1 MISFDAY
8 DTMPLTHSS
17 AQDAFKPKRMLN
29 LLPESSRTKLGMQTP
44 APTGL
49 RSKKSTISRPVL
61 GEVTH
66 RGINTPDDITAIL
79 AQTNQSKH
87 PFASG
92 HVDFTSPLP
101 PSTRPAPR
109 REVPIVMDQQ
119 EVAKLTTDFTREP
132 RNDEGGVAPARPP
145 RFFDGPSG
153 DTLGTASRINSRKRD
168 GVPDF
173 TLSPDAS
180 CMSLTRASSVYSDI
194 SLDSV
199 EPTEQ
204 WELEACLGAL
214 ERVDREREDA
224 AEIGV
229 GR

>member
-49 RSKKSTISRPVL
+49 RSKMSTISRPVL
-61 GEVTH
+61 GEVPH

-79 AQTNQSKH
+79 AQANQSKH
-87 PFASG
+87 PSASG

-101 PSTRPAPR
+101 PPTIPAPR
-109 REVPIVMDQQ
+109 RDVPIVMDQH
-119 EVAKLTTDFTREP
+119 EAAKLTTDFTL
-132 RNDEGGVAPARPP
+132 PP
-145 RFFDGPSG
+145 RSPDKLSG
-153 DTLGTASRINSRKRD
+153 DTQGTGSRLSSRKQD

-180 CMSLTRASSVYSDI
+180 FKSLTRASSVYSDI

-214 ERVDREREDA
+214 ARVDREREDA

-229 GR
+229 GK